1 MNLRSPKGQLLSREP
16 HSAAL
21 ARLRMSYH
29 GIPIQVSTISTAFSL
44 HNHPLPPKIPA
55 HYPAHCARYRLL
67 HCIGMI
73 RPDLSSLPAY
83 VPGASIPNAL
93 KLASN
98 ESSLAP
104 LPSVSAVINDATSH
118 LNRYPDMASGA
129 LREELA
135 QRLGVDL
142 ANVAVG
148 NGSSALCQQ
157 LVQATCQDGDEVVY
171 AWRSFE
177 AYPILCKIAGAVG
190 VGVPL
195 KRGRHDLEAMSE
207 AIGERTRLVFVCN
220 PNNPTGTT
228 VGREEFRD
236 FMARVPEDVTV
247 VLDEAYVEYNRDAE
261 SPVALEELQRYSN
274 LAVCR
279 TFSKAYGL
287 AGLRLGY
294 LIGPEELV
302 EAVNKVGIPFGVN
315 ALAQAA
321 GVASVDAQAELAARV
336 DATIVERERVE
347 AYLAGVAE
355 DLASGGAGADGEP
368 LTYPSQANFVWLNA
382 GERAVALDEALKRE
396 GVVARCFAGEGVRV
410 TVTTAEETDVL
421 LRALGRA
428 LPAAGLAGAGGES
441 AGPQAD

>member
-1 MNLRSPKGQLLSREP
+1 
-16 HSAAL
+16 
-21 ARLRMSYH
+21 
-29 GIPIQVSTISTAFSL
+29 
-44 HNHPLPPKIPA
+44 
-55 HYPAHCARYRLL
+55 
-67 HCIGMI
+67 MI

-83 VPGASIPNAL
+83 VPGSTQPGAL

-98 ESSLAP
+98 ESSLSP
-104 LPSVSAVINDATSH
+104 LPSVSAVINDATST

-129 LREELA
+129 LRGKLA
-135 QRLGVDL
+135 QWLGVDL
-142 ANVAVG
+142 DNVAVG

-157 LVQATCQDGDEVVY
+157 LVQATCKDGDEVVY

-195 KRGRHDLEAMSE
+195 KRGRHDLKAMSE

-228 VGREEFRD
+228 VTRDEFRG
-236 FMARVPEDVTV
+236 FMGRVPANVTV

-261 SPVALEELQRYSN
+261 SPVALEELQRYPN

-294 LIGPEELV
+294 LVGPAELV

-321 GVASVDAQAELAARV
+321 GIASVEAQGELAARV
-336 DATIVERERVE
+336 DATVVERERVE
-347 AYLAGVAE
+347 AYLAGVAP
-355 DLASGGAGADGEP
+355 AGAGGSGGSTGADEAEAAEP

-382 GERAVALDEALKRE
+382 GERAEALDEALKRE
-396 GVVARCFAGEGVRV
+396 SVIARCFAGEGVRV

-421 LRALGRA
+421 LRALDRA
-428 LPAAGLAGAGGES
+428 LPAVGLVGAGAES
-441 AGPQAD
+441 AGPQTSPQAD

>member
-1 MNLRSPKGQLLSREP
+1 
-16 HSAAL
+16 
-21 ARLRMSYH
+21 
-29 GIPIQVSTISTAFSL
+29 
-44 HNHPLPPKIPA
+44 
-55 HYPAHCARYRLL
+55 
-67 HCIGMI
+67 MI

-83 VPGASIPNAL
+83 VPGSSQPGAL

-98 ESSLAP
+98 ESSLSP
-104 LPSVSAVINDATSH
+104 LPSVSAVINDATSN

-129 LREELA
+129 LRGKLA
-135 QRLGVDL
+135 QWLGVDL
-142 ANVAVG
+142 DNVAVG

-157 LVQATCQDGDEVVY
+157 LVQATCKDGDEVVY

-195 KRGRHDLEAMSE
+195 KSGRHDLKAMSD

-228 VGREEFRD
+228 VSRDEFRE
-236 FMARVPEDVTV
+236 FMGRVPADVTV

-261 SPVALEELQRYSN
+261 SPVALEELQRYPN

-294 LIGPEELV
+294 LVGPAELV

-321 GVASVDAQAELAARV
+321 GIASMEAQSELAVRV
-336 DATIVERERVE
+336 DATVAERERVE
-347 AYLAGVAE
+347 AYLAGVAP
-355 DLASGGAGADGEP
+355 AGGASAGAGGVGGSTGADEAAAGEP
-368 LTYPSQANFVWLNA
+368 LTYPSQANFVWLNT
-382 GERAVALDEALKRE
+382 GERAEALDEALKRE
-396 GVVARCFAGEGVRV
+396 GVIARCFAGEGVRV

-421 LRALGRA
+421 LRALDRA
-428 LPAAGLAGAGGES
+428 LPAAGLVNS
-441 AGPQAD
+441 PQAATQAD

>member
-1 MNLRSPKGQLLSREP
+1 
-16 HSAAL
+16 
-21 ARLRMSYH
+21 
-29 GIPIQVSTISTAFSL
+29 
-44 HNHPLPPKIPA
+44 
-55 HYPAHCARYRLL
+55 
-67 HCIGMI
+67 MI

-83 VPGASIPNAL
+83 VPGSSQPGAL

-98 ESSLAP
+98 ESSLSP
-104 LPSVSAVINDATSH
+104 LPSVSAVINDATSN

-129 LREELA
+129 LRGKLA
-135 QRLGVDL
+135 QWLGVDL
-142 ANVAVG
+142 DNVAVG

-157 LVQATCQDGDEVVY
+157 LVQATCKDGDEVVY

-195 KRGRHDLEAMSE
+195 KRGRHDLKAMSE

-228 VGREEFRD
+228 VSRDEFRE
-236 FMARVPEDVTV
+236 FMGRVPADVTV
-247 VLDEAYVEYNRDAE
+247 VLDEAYVEYNRDGE
-261 SPVALEELQRYSN
+261 SPVALEELQRYPN

-294 LIGPEELV
+294 LVGPAELV

-321 GVASVDAQAELAARV
+321 GIASLEAQGELAARV
-336 DATIVERERVE
+336 DATVAERERVE
-347 AYLAGVAE
+347 AYLAGVVPA
-355 DLASGGAGADGEP
+355 GAGTGGVGGSTGANEAEAGEP

-382 GERAVALDEALKRE
+382 GERAEALDEALKRE
-396 GVVARCFAGEGVRV
+396 GVIARCFAGEGVRV

-421 LRALGRA
+421 LRALDRA
-428 LPAAGLAGAGGES
+428 LPAAGLVNS
-441 AGPQAD
+441 IQADPAADSDAAHGTAHTQASTQAD